1 MRRLHSHTTA
11 PGQAPAQTQPSFT
24 GRRHGTAAVLAVVLL
39 LVGGQARAQSG
50 DAPNPAYGPNYVLA
64 PSELEARLAGDP
76 FQIVGIRD
84 NRWQGDRT
92 QQTEIQFR
100 DGLRVK
106 VKWAKAPPGGFAIN
120 NQPRYEAAAFAFQ
133 KLLYDEA
140 DWVVP
145 PTVIR
150 ELPLR
155 AYRQLDP
162 EIPPTFEGTASVLVE
177 VQYWLENVEPAEA
190 PDTARLRTDP
200 AYARRMGYL
209 NLFTYLIR
217 HVDSNPGN
225 VLISTVEEP
234 RLFSVDN
241 GVAFRSPESPRGVIW
256 RDLHV
261 TRVPGQ
267 AVKRLR
273 SMTRAELEA
282 ALYVVAQ
289 FEVGDDGRLRAVPAT
304 SKIDVNRGVPR
315 QDAVIQFGLTNLEL
329 DELWARIQTL
339 LRRVDAGEIET
350 F

>member
-1 MRRLHSHTTA
+1 ML
-11 PGQAPAQTQPSFT
+11 
-24 GRRHGTAAVLAVVLL
+24 VVLL
-39 LVGGQARAQSG
+39 LLTPAAGVRAQSAAAG
-50 DAPNPAYGPNYVLA
+50 EATPAWGPNYVLA
-64 PSELEARLAGDP
+64 PSDLEARLADAP

-92 QQTEIQFR
+92 QRTEIQFR
-100 DGLRVK
+100 DGLRVR

-120 NQPRYEAAAFAFQ
+120 NQPRYEVAAYAFQ
-133 KLLYDEA
+133 KLLYDVA

-162 EIPPTFEGTASVLVE
+162 EIGPTFEGTASVLVE
-177 VQYWLENVEPAEA
+177 VQYWLRDVETAEA

-200 AYARRMGYL
+200 AYARRVGYL

-225 VLISTVEEP
+225 VLISTVDEP

-241 GVAFRSPESPRGVIW
+241 GVAFRSPESPRGVAW

-261 TRVPGQ
+261 HRVPSG
-267 AVKRLR
+267 AVDRLR
-273 SMTRAELEA
+273 SLTRAELQD

-289 FEVGDDGRLRAVPAT
+289 FEVGDDGRLHSVPAT
-304 SKIDVNRGVPR
+304 AKLDVNRGVPR
-315 QDAVIQFGLTNLEL
+315 EDNVIQFGLTNLEL
-329 DELWARIQTL
+329 DEMWNRIQTL
-339 LRRVDAGEIET
+339 LQRVDTGEIQT